1 LHRDDARFTIYGME
15 GIISLRNVR
24 VRLNSTEVLKGINLE
39 VKQGESLVIVGS
51 SGCGKTVLLK
61 TILGLIPIT
70 EGEIYLFGEKING
83 APKSKIMELR
93 SRVGMVFQSSALF
106 DSLTVWENVG
116 FYYLNHST
124 LTDEKIRSLVR
135 DILKDVGMD
144 GFDEFLPEQL
154 SGGMKKRVS
163 IARALIS
170 KPEIIFYD
178 EPTTGL
184 DPIMAE
190 SITQLLIDMH
200 KKFKTTDITVTHD
213 IKLAA
218 HISDRIA
225 LIDNGTI
232 EELGT
237 FEDLRQKSQSP
248 LIRSFMEGHNEKG

>member
-1 LHRDDARFTIYGME
+1 MESVINLRDVKV
-15 GIISLRNVR
+15 S
-24 VRLNSTEVLKGINLE
+24 LNSNDVLKGINLD

-70 EGEIYLFGEKING
+70 GGDIYLFGEKING

-116 FYYLNHST
+116 FYYLNHSDM
-124 LTDEKIRSLVR
+124 TDEHIRTLAIE
-135 DILKDVGMD
+135 ILKDVGMD
-144 GFDEFLPEQL
+144 GFEDFLPEQL

-190 SITQLLIDMH
+190 SITELMMDMH

-213 IKLAA
+213 IKLASL
-218 HISDRIA
+218 ISDRIA
-225 LIDNGTI
+225 LIENGAI
-232 EELGT
+232 EEIGT
-237 FEDLRQKSQSP
+237 FEELRKKSKNP
-248 LIRSFMEGHNEKG
+248 LIRSFLVMEGTNEKG

>member
-1 LHRDDARFTIYGME
+1 MESVINLRDVKV
-15 GIISLRNVR
+15 S
-24 VRLNSTEVLKGINLE
+24 LNSNDVLKGINLD

-70 EGEIYLFGEKING
+70 GGDIYLFGEKING

-116 FYYLNHST
+116 FYYLNHSDM
-124 LTDEKIRSLVR
+124 TDEQIRTLAIE
-135 DILKDVGMD
+135 ILKDVGMD
-144 GFDEFLPEQL
+144 GFEDFLPEQL

-190 SITQLLIDMH
+190 SIT
-200 KKFKTTDITVTHD
+200 
-213 IKLAA
+213 
-218 HISDRIA
+218 
-225 LIDNGTI
+225 
-232 EELGT
+232 
-237 FEDLRQKSQSP
+237 
-248 LIRSFMEGHNEKG
+248 

>member
-1 LHRDDARFTIYGME
+1 MESVINLRDVKV
-15 GIISLRNVR
+15 S
-24 VRLNSTEVLKGINLE
+24 LNSNDVLKGINLD

-70 EGEIYLFGEKING
+70 GGDIYLFGEKING

-116 FYYLNHST
+116 FYYLNHSDM
-124 LTDEKIRSLVR
+124 TDEQIRTLAIE
-135 DILKDVGMD
+135 ILKDVGMD
-144 GFDEFLPEQL
+144 GFEDFLPEQL

-190 SITQLLIDMH
+190 SITELMMDMH

-213 IKLAA
+213 IKLASL
-218 HISDRIA
+218 ISDRIA
-225 LIDNGTI
+225 LIENGAI
-232 EELGT
+232 EEIGT
-237 FEDLRQKSQSP
+237 FEELRKKSKNP
-248 LIRSFMEGHNEKG
+248 LIRSFLVMEGTNEKG

>member
-1 LHRDDARFTIYGME
+1 ME
-15 GIISLRNVR
+15 NIIISLRNVSVR
-24 VRLNSTEVLKGINLE
+24 FGDTDVLKRLNLD

-61 TILGLIPIT
+61 TILGLIPIK
-70 EGEIYLFGEKING
+70 EGEIYLFGERING
-83 APKSKIMELR
+83 APKNKIMELR

-116 FYYLNHST
+116 FYYLNHSEIP
-124 LTDEKIRSLVR
+124 DEKIRSLAIE
-135 DILKDVGMD
+135 ILKDVGME
-144 GFDEFLPEQL
+144 GFENFLPEQL

-190 SITQLLIDMH
+190 SITRLIMDMH

-213 IKLAA
+213 IKLASM
-218 HISDRIA
+218 ISDRIA

-232 EELGT
+232 EEIGT
-237 FEDLRQKSQSP
+237 FQELREKSKSH
-248 LIRSFMEGHNEKG
+248 LIRSFLVMEGTNEKG